1 MEKKTS
7 ARRAV
12 VLAIGLLVLASL
24 ACSQA
29 GEILSPEE
37 ATARAIEAEKPDIV
51 MTADVAGGV
60 DFNPGDEIEF
70 VGAGYLVPL
79 KKNPGDRS
87 AYSHAGRGDLG
98 VVLGSQVVEGE
109 VWYQVDGPSGEGWVQ
124 AENLEAVGGEAGE
137 EAATEGFQTGDEL
150 YLIGKGYLINIL
162 NEPGGRLIAN
172 QERGVAVTV
181 LGSADYEG
189 EVWYLIDA
197 PTGEGW
203 VKVENLTVEEP

>member
-51 MTADVAGGV
+51 MTADVVGGV
-60 DFNPGDEIEF
+60 DFEPGDEIEF
-70 VGAGYLVPL
+70 VGSGYLVPL

-87 AYSHAGRGDLG
+87 AYSHAARGDVG
-98 VVLGSQVVEGE
+98 VVLGSQVIDGE
-109 VWYQVDGPSGEGWVQ
+109 IWYQVDGPSGEGWVQ
-124 AENLEAVGGEAGE
+124 AENLEAVAGE
-137 EAATEGFQTGDEL
+137 EAATEGFQAGDEL
-150 YLIGKGYLINIL
+150 YLVGKGYLINIL

-172 QERGVAVTV
+172 QERGVVVTV
-181 LGSADYEG
+181 VGSADYEG

-203 VKVENLTVEEP
+203 VETENLTTEEP

>member
-37 ATARAIEAEKPDIV
+37 ATAQAIEASKPKV
-51 MTADVAGGV
+51 VVTADVVGGT
-60 DFNPGDEIEF
+60 DFAPGDEIEF

-98 VVLGSQVVEGE
+98 VVLSSQVVDGE
-109 VWYQVDGPSGEGWVQ
+109 VWYQVDGPSGKGWVQ
-124 AENLEAVGGEAGE
+124 TENLKALEG
-137 EAATEGFQTGDEL
+137 EAATEGFQTGDEA
-150 YLIGKGYLINIL
+150 YLVGQGYLINIL
-162 NEPGGRLIAN
+162 SEPGGKLVAN
-172 QERGVAVTV
+172 QERGVLVTV
-181 LGSADYEG
+181 VGSADYKG
-189 EVWYLIDA
+189 EIWYLIDA

-203 VKVENLTVEEP
+203 VKTENLTTEEP

>member
-51 MTADVAGGV
+51 MTADVVGGV
-60 DFNPGDEIEF
+60 DFDPGDEVEF

-98 VVLGSQVVEGE
+98 VVLGSQAVDGE
-109 VWYQVDGPSGEGWVQ
+109 IWYQVDGPSGEGWVR
-124 AENLEAVGGEAGE
+124 AENLEAVAGE
-137 EAATEGFQTGDEL
+137 EAATEGFQAGDEL
-150 YLIGKGYLINIL
+150 YLVGKGYLINIL

-172 QERGVAVTV
+172 QERGVVVTV
-181 LGSADYEG
+181 VGSADYED

-203 VKVENLTVEEP
+203 VKTENLTAEKP

>member
-12 VLAIGLLVLASL
+12 VLAIGLLMLASL

-37 ATARAIEAEKPDIV
+37 ATAQAIEAEKPDIV
-51 MTADVAGGV
+51 VTADIAGGA
-60 DFNPGDEIEF
+60 DFEPGDEIEF
-70 VGAGYLVPL
+70 VGTGYLVPL

-98 VVLGSQVVEGE
+98 VVLGSQVVDGE
-109 VWYQVDGPSGEGWVQ
+109 VWYQVDGPSGEGWVE
-124 AENLEAVGGEAGE
+124 AENLKAVGGE
-137 EAATEGFQTGDEL
+137 EAATTTEGFQTGDEV
-150 YLIGKGYLINIL
+150 YLTGKGYLINIL

-172 QERGVAVTV
+172 QERGVMVTV

-203 VKVENLTVEEP
+203 VEVENLTTEEP

>member
-37 ATARAIEAEKPDIV
+37 ATAQAIEASKPKV
-51 MTADVAGGV
+51 VVTADVVGGA
-60 DFNPGDEIEF
+60 DFEPGDEIEF

-79 KKNPGDRS
+79 RKNPGDRS

-98 VVLGSQVVEGE
+98 VVLGSQVVDGE
-109 VWYQVDGPSGEGWVQ
+109 IWYQVDGPSGEGWVQ
-124 AENLEAVGGEAGE
+124 AKDLEAVEG
-137 EAATEGFQTGDEL
+137 EAATEGFQTGDEV
-150 YLIGKGYLINIL
+150 YLVGKGYLINIL
-162 NEPGGRLIAN
+162 NEPGGRLVAN
-172 QERGVAVTV
+172 QERGVAATV
-181 LGSADYEG
+181 LASADYEG
-189 EVWYLIDA
+189 EIWYLIDA

-203 VKVENLTVEEP
+203 VKTENLTTEEP